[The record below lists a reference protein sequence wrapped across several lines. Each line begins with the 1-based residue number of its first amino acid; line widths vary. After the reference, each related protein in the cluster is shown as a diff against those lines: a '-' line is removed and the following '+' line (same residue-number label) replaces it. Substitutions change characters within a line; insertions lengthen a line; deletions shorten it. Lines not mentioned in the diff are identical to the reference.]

1 MASYPT
7 SVKSFTSRNSGDVI
21 QPAHVN
27 DLQDEVNAIEAGLIN
42 GTAPLNSSNST
53 VVHLSATAGLSVVG
67 NSTLGSTITIGGLP
81 YIFPSSGGS
90 TGQVLTV
97 VSTSGSTQ
105 TLEWRAPQAV
115 MSLIRAVSGTYDCT
129 QSTSTPISSATITGL
144 TALDRLEVRYTIH
157 NPSTGPASPSV
168 MKLVHGTDGVL
179 ISNLTSAGLSTNQVT
194 VGWAELSQVQTAST
208 MLAVFSHA
216 YSAGVSDSTGTVPVT
231 GITTAWTGSWSLEM
245 RQNGSSQAGSLRY
258 NIAFY
263 KVAGQ

>member
-1 MASYPT
+1 MASFPT
-7 SVKSFTSRNSGDVI
+7 SPKSFVSRSAGDVI
-21 QPAHVN
+21 QPSHMN
-27 DLQDEVNAIEAGLIN
+27 DVQDEVNAVQAGYLN
-42 GTAPLNSSNST
+42 GTARLNSSNST
-53 VVHLSATAGLSVVG
+53 VAALSVTG
-67 NSTLGSTITIGGLP
+67 PSTLASSITIGTLP
-81 YIFPSSGGS
+81 YIFPSSGGT

-105 TLEWRAPQAV
+105 SLEWRTPTDAF
-115 MSLIRAVSGTYDCT
+115 SLIRAVSGTYDCT

-179 ISNLTSAGLSTNQVT
+179 ITNLTAGGLSTNQT
-194 VGWAELSQVQTAST
+194 LMGRAELSQVQTAST
-208 MLAVFSHA
+208 MLAVFA
-216 YSAGVSDSTGTVPVT
+216 ITFAAGSFDSTGVAPVT
-231 GITTAWTGSWSLEM
+231 GITTAWTAPWSLEM

-263 KVAGQ
+263 KIAGQ